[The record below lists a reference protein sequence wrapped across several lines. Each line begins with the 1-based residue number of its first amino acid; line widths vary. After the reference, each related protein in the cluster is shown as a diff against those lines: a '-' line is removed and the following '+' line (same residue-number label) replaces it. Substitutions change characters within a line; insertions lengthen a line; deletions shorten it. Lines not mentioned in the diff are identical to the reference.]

1 MVRWSFDMLE
11 WRRKK
16 TFTPEIRANAA
27 ERFKRGYAFEFFG
40 NESKSNDAGSVK
52 FSGADLTG
60 PAKPDRL
67 R

>member
-1 MVRWSFDMLE
+1 MICWNGE
-11 WRRKK
+11 EKK
-16 TFTPEIRANAA
+16 TPTPEIRASAA

-40 NESKSNDAGSVK
+40 DGSTSNDAGSVK
-52 FSGADLTG
+52 FSEADLTG